1 LGSHRAEIP
10 SPRPSTG
17 RPRHQLLG
25 PNSNHANEFS
35 PQKIDFA
42 LWQAHCPHYLRSLKY
57 KEGGEMTNIH
67 RVGLSIIG
75 GSLVAIGTWALPV
88 GAPASRTPLPAQSSI
103 QLQSA
108 SGQIATVSRDSF
120 TLTTSNG
127 ASQGEAFAQVDNTS
141 KTMLFVIDDNT
152 TIDGKLTVGANAD
165 VIYRDDNGNHMAVSV
180 TVSK

>member
-1 LGSHRAEIP
+1 MKS
-10 SPRPSTG
+10 
-17 RPRHQLLG
+17 
-25 PNSNHANEFS
+25 
-35 PQKIDFA
+35 
-42 LWQAHCPHYLRSLKY
+42 
-57 KEGGEMTNIH
+57 IH
-67 RVGLSIIG
+67 RLGLSFIAV
-75 GSLVAIGTWALPV
+75 SLIAVGTWALPV
-88 GAPASRTPLPAQSSI
+88 SGPASKAAVPAQGSV

-127 ASQGEAFAQVDNTS
+127 ASQGEALAQVDSTS

-165 VIYRDDNGNHMAVSV
+165 VVYRDDNGNHMAVSV

>member
-1 LGSHRAEIP
+1 MR
-10 SPRPSTG
+10 
-17 RPRHQLLG
+17 
-25 PNSNHANEFS
+25 
-35 PQKIDFA
+35 
-42 LWQAHCPHYLRSLKY
+42 
-57 KEGGEMTNIH
+57 NIH
-67 RVGLSIIG
+67 RVGLSIMS
-75 GSLVAIGTWALPV
+75 GSLIAIGTWALPFS
-88 GAPASRTPLPAQSSI
+88 APASKAPVPAQSSV

-127 ASQGEAFAQVDNTS
+127 ASQGEAFAQVDSTS

-165 VIYRDDNGNHMAVSV
+165 VIYREDSGNHMAVSV

>member
-1 LGSHRAEIP
+1 MRAISSAGEIDVP
-10 SPRPSTG
+10 
-17 RPRHQLLG
+17 
-25 PNSNHANEFS
+25 
-35 PQKIDFA
+35 
-42 LWQAHCPHYLRSLKY
+42 LWQAPCLNHLRSLKR
-57 KEGGEMTNIH
+57 KEGGDMQNIH
-67 RVGLSIIG
+67 RVGLSIIS
-75 GSLVAIGTWALPV
+75 GSLIAIGTWALPISL
-88 GAPASRTPLPAQSSI
+88 PASKAPVPAQSSI

-108 SGQIATVSRDSF
+108 SGQIAMVSRDSF

-127 ASQGEAFAQVDNTS
+127 ASQGEAFAQVDSTS

>member
-1 LGSHRAEIP
+1 M
-10 SPRPSTG
+10 
-17 RPRHQLLG
+17 
-25 PNSNHANEFS
+25 
-35 PQKIDFA
+35 K
-42 LWQAHCPHYLRSLKY
+42 
-57 KEGGEMTNIH
+57 NIH

-75 GSLVAIGTWALPV
+75 VSLIAAGTWALPV
-88 GAPASRTPLPAQSSI
+88 SAPAPKAPVAAQASI

-120 TLTTSNG
+120 TLTTTNG
-127 ASQGEAFAQVDNTS
+127 ASQGEEFAQVDSTS

-165 VIYRDDNGNHMAVSV
+165 VVYRDDNGNHMAVSV

>member
-1 LGSHRAEIP
+1 
-10 SPRPSTG
+10 
-17 RPRHQLLG
+17 LLG
-25 PNSNHANEFS
+25 PKSNHASEFS
-35 PQKIDFA
+35 PQEIDFG
-42 LWQAHCPHYLRSLKY
+42 LWQPHCPHYLRNLKHQ
-57 KEGGEMTNIH
+57 EGGEMNNAQ
-67 RVGLSIIG
+67 RAGLSIIW
-75 GSLVAIGTWALPV
+75 GSLIAIGTWALPIS
-88 GAPASRTPLPAQSSI
+88 APASKAPVPAQSSI

-120 TLTTSNG
+120 TLTTTNG
-127 ASQGEAFAQVDNTS
+127 ASQGEAFAQVDSTS